1 MMKMKK
7 WFIVFTLVFLIY
19 ACAIHI
25 SNNGI
30 VLRNNSGIAFAKY
43 DPVYRAL
50 LVRWLEDAEQDLV
63 NAQKDYDWD
72 VEHNTGT
79 IMGSY
84 RVIQARRNVD
94 QCKQRL
100 YEYDLKN
107 PS

>member
-1 MMKMKK
+1 MKMKK
-7 WFIVFTLVFLIY
+7 RFIVFILVFLIY
-19 ACAIHI
+19 PCAIHMG
-25 SNNGI
+25 NNGI
-30 VLRNNSGIAFAKY
+30 VLRNNSGIALANY
-43 DPVYRAL
+43 DPVYRAQ
-50 LVRWLEDAEQDLV
+50 LVRWLEEAEKDLA

-84 RVIQARRNVD
+84 RVAQAQRHVD

-100 YEYDLKN
+100 YEYDLNN